1 MDGPQKDLIEQI
13 VSASLTR
20 QSDALQNEIPTG
32 KRPSDTSATAP
43 PPEDEPVNSAQ
54 PPPQPIPP
62 PKAGRGLVWLT
73 AALAVASAILLA
85 LCLMQFRTSREAVD
99 GLREM
104 VEAVQSVDQLLEENG
119 QLQQELNGLKT
130 ELDAIQTEL
139 NLKTSWGETQQMLY
153 REEHQAATL
162 LWDVLLAKELF
173 DTGSYEDCAAILQG
187 LAQSRQKA
195 INQATYLN
203 GKTYDAQ
210 SILNGMAKELGEL
223 GYLSQQD
230 IELLES
236 SFVETLYEPF
246 YGDILAG
253 AVDSS
258 AVSLGTAY

>member
-130 ELDAIQTEL
+130 
-139 NLKTSWGETQQMLY
+139 SWGETQQMLY